1 MSVLDLFLLL
11 LFICWTSTS
20 AALLTDYRSLRTRLS
35 KSHARNDP
43 YAIRHRSKIL
53 AALSWGGVVTG
64 IYGLLGV
71 LYVALT

>member
-11 LFICWTSTS
+11 LFVCWTSTS
-20 AALLTDYRSLRTRLS
+20 IALLTDYRALRTRLS
-35 KSHARNDP
+35 KSRARNDP
-43 YAIRHRSKIL
+43 YAIRHRGKIL
-53 AALSWGGVVTG
+53 TALSWGGVVTG

>member
-11 LFICWTSTS
+11 LFVGWTATS
-20 AALLTDYRSLRTRLS
+20 VALLTDYRLLRTRLS
-35 KSHARNDP
+35 HRHARNDP

-53 AALSWGGVVTG
+53 VAWGWGGVVTG
-64 IYGLLGV
+64 AYGVLGV